1 MSKAQRAQQTV
12 LDVCDLTIALPAG
25 GDRAYAVE
33 GLHFAVRA
41 NEIVCIVGESGSGKS
56 ITAYAT
62 MGLLPQ
68 ALSVRRGTLRFL
80 QHNVLA
86 LTPGEHARLRGNQ
99 MAMIFQE
106 PMTALNPCFTVGT
119 QIEEVFAAHTSLSR
133 IERRDKT
140 LALLTEVNLPEP
152 ERMYRSYPH
161 QLSGGQRQRIVI
173 AIALALSP
181 KLLIAD
187 EPTTALDVTTQ
198 AQILALLKTLKEK
211 YQAGI
216 LFITHDFDVVA
227 DIADRVVVMEQ
238 GKIVEQGDTRQI
250 IAAPRH
256 PYTQKLL
263 DAVPRYRHREDQQS
277 DKRSSNNLQRPRD
290 ARRPIVLEVVDLAK
304 QYTLAGSLGRA
315 PRVVTALHPTSFA
328 LEQGQTLG
336 IVGESGS
343 GKSTLVRCLT
353 RLIEPDAGAIR
364 IDSQDLMALSGTQL
378 RAWRKHIQ
386 IVFQDPYGS
395 LNPRRRI
402 GEQLLLGALN
412 FGMSRQRA
420 WEKAQDLLDI
430 VQMRADA
437 LYRYPSQFSGGQR
450 QRLCIARALMVEP
463 KILIADEAV
472 SALDVSVQKEVL
484 QLLEKIKT
492 EMGLTILFITHD
504 LRVAAQISDRLIVM
518 HQGRVVEAGSV
529 HEVFLT
535 PQQPYTQALLAAM
548 PGPDLFA
555 Q

>member
-1 MSKAQRAQQTV
+1 MTATV
-12 LDVCDLTIALPAG
+12 LNVCDLTVRLPAG
-25 GDRAYAVE
+25 GDRPYAVQN
-33 GLHFAVRA
+33 LNFDVRT

-56 ITAYAT
+56 ITAYAA
-62 MGLLPQ
+62 MGLLPR
-68 ALSVRRGTLRFL
+68 ALTVAAGTIAF
-80 QHNVLA
+80 QEKNVLA
-86 LTPGEHARLRGNQ
+86 LKPAEHARLRGDQ

-119 QIEEVFAAHTSLSR
+119 QIEEVFAAHRVLSAQA
-133 IERRDKT
+133 RRQKT
-140 LALLTEVNLPEP
+140 LALLSEVNLADP

-173 AIALALSP
+173 AMALALSP

-198 AQILALLKTLKEK
+198 AQILTLIKTLKEK
-211 YQAGI
+211 YQAGV

-227 DIADRVVVMEQ
+227 EIADRVVVMEQ
-238 GKIVEQGDTRQI
+238 GCIVEQGDARRVMT
-250 IAAPRH
+250 APQH
-256 PYTQKLL
+256 PYTQKLI
-263 DAVPRYRHREDQQS
+263 DAVPRYR
-277 DKRSSNNLQRPRD
+277 DKAPL
-290 ARRPIVLEVVDLAK
+290 AAAARPIVLEVCGLEK
-304 QYTLAGSLGRA
+304 SYRLKSGLGRK
-315 PRVVTALHPTSFA
+315 PRQIHALHPTHFT
-328 LEQGQTLG
+328 LQQGQTLG

-353 RLIEPDAGAIR
+353 RLIEPDAGSIR
-364 IDSQDLMALSGTQL
+364 IDGQDLMALSSQQL

-402 GEQLLLGALN
+402 GEQLMLGALN
-412 FGMSRQRA
+412 FGMPRELA
-420 WEKAQDLLDI
+420 WQKAKTLLAV
-430 VQMRADA
+430 VQMGEDA

-504 LRVAAQISDRLIVM
+504 LRVAAQISDVLIVM
-518 HQGRVVEAGSV
+518 HNGRVVESGSV
-529 HEVFLT
+529 REVFFA
-535 PQQPYTQALLAAM
+535 PQQAYTQELLAAM
-548 PGPDLFA
+548 PGPEL
-555 Q
+555 

>member
-1 MSKAQRAQQTV
+1 MTSTV
-12 LDVCDLTIALPAG
+12 LAVRDLTVTLPPG
-25 GDRAYAVE
+25 GDRPCAVE
-33 GLHFAVRA
+33 KLNFDVRA

-56 ITAYAT
+56 ITAYAA
-62 MGLLPQ
+62 MGLLP
-68 ALSVRRGTLRFL
+68 R
-80 QHNVLA
+80 A
-86 LTPGEHARLRGNQ
+86 LTIAGGAMAFLDSDLFTLSPAAHARLRGNQ

-106 PMTALNPCFTVGT
+106 PMTALNPCFTVGA
-119 QIEEVFAAHTSLSR
+119 QIEEVFAAHGDLPKAQ
-133 IERRDKT
+133 RREKT
-140 LALLTEVNLPEP
+140 LALLHEVNLPEP
-152 ERMYRSYPH
+152 ERIYRSYPH

-198 AQILALLKTLKEK
+198 AQILALFKTLKET

-227 DIADRVVVMEQ
+227 EIADRVVVMEK
-238 GKIVEQGDTRQI
+238 GKIVEQGEARQI
-250 IAAPRH
+250 LSAPAH

-263 DAVPRYRHREDQQS
+263 DAVPRYRD
-277 DKRSSNNLQRPRD
+277 RSAQRKTDP
-290 ARRPIVLEVVDLAK
+290 AIALEVSGLEKRYVVK
-304 QYTLAGSLGRA
+304 GGLGQT
-315 PRVVTALHPTSFA
+315 PRVVSALHPTSFV
-328 LEQGQTLG
+328 LQKGQTLG

-353 RLIEPDAGAIR
+353 RLIEPDAGSIR
-364 IDSQDLMALSGTQL
+364 IDGQDLAALSSKAL

-402 GEQLLLGALN
+402 GEQLMLGALN
-412 FGMSRQRA
+412 FGMPRDQA
-420 WEKAQDLLDI
+420 WEKAKALLD
-430 VQMRADA
+430 VVHMRADA
-437 LYRYPSQFSGGQR
+437 LTRYPSQFSGGQR

-484 QLLEKIKT
+484 QLLERIKAD
-492 EMGLTILFITHD
+492 MGLTILFITHD

-518 HQGRVVEAGSV
+518 HNGRVVEEGSV
-529 HEVFLT
+529 REVFLT
-535 PQQPYTQALLAAM
+535 PQQDYTKQLLAAM
-548 PGPDLFA
+548 PGPDVLA
-555 Q
+555 

>member
-1 MSKAQRAQQTV
+1 MKAVAQTV
-12 LDVCDLTIALPAG
+12 LDVRDLTIRLPAG
-25 GDRAYAVE
+25 GDRRHAVE
-33 GLHFAVRA
+33 ALNFSVRA

-56 ITAYAT
+56 ITAYAA
-62 MGLLPQ
+62 MGLLPR
-68 ALSVRRGTLRFL
+68 ALTVTGGAVSFL
-80 QHNVLA
+80 DQNLLA
-86 LTPGEHARLRGNQ
+86 LKRAEHARLRGNQ

-106 PMTALNPCFTVGT
+106 PMTALNPCFSVGA
-119 QIEEVFAAHTSLSR
+119 QIEEVFAAHTDMPR
-133 IERRDKT
+133 GERRAKT
-140 LALLTEVNLPEP
+140 LALLNEVNLPEP
-152 ERMYRSYPH
+152 GRIYRSYPH

-198 AQILALLKTLKEK
+198 AQILTLFKTLKEK

-216 LFITHDFDVVA
+216 MFITHDFDVVA
-227 DIADRVVVMEQ
+227 EVADRVVVMEQ
-238 GKIVEQGDTRQI
+238 GRIVEQGEARHI
-250 IAAPRH
+250 IAAPQH

-263 DAVPRYRHREDQQS
+263 AAVPRYQD
-277 DKRSSNNLQRPRD
+277 RSTLAAD
-290 ARRPIVLEVVDLAK
+290 RPIVLEVAGLAK
-304 QYTLAGSLGRA
+304 HYTVKGSLGSK
-315 PRVVTALHPTSFA
+315 PRVIPALHPTSFT
-328 LEQGQTLG
+328 LTQGQTLG

-364 IDSQDLMALSGTQL
+364 IDGQDLAALPPAQL

-402 GEQLLLGALN
+402 GEQLMLGALN
-412 FGMSRQRA
+412 FGMPREQA
-420 WEKAQDLLDI
+420 WEKARALLDI
-430 VQMRADA
+430 VQMREDA

-518 HQGRVVEAGSV
+518 HQGHVVEAGSV
-529 HEVFLT
+529 REVFLT
-535 PQQPYTQALLAAM
+535 PRQAYTQQLLTAM
-548 PGPDLFA
+548 PGPDVFTP
-555 Q
+555 